1 MLIKIKV
8 FPDSRQR
15 KIFKKE
21 IDFWEIYLKN
31 KPQQNQANQEML
43 FLLSQDFPKAK
54 IRIKKG
60 WHSRNKIIEIIN

>member
-15 KIFKKE
+15 KILKKQN
-21 IDFWEIYLKN
+21 DFWEIYLKN

-60 WHSRNKIIEIIN
+60 WRSPNKIIEIIN